1 MLKRYMDNFLKTKYN
16 RLAIFYYRLHKFKKF
31 TPQTVKIKTKKKTV
45 YNNALNLYNKPL
57 GHLF

>member
-1 MLKRYMDNFLKTKYN
+1 MDDFFKTKYN
-16 RLAIFYYRLHKFKKF
+16 RLHKFKKF
-31 TPQTVKIKTKKKTV
+31 TRQTVKIKTKKKIV